1 MTTISRR
8 TLLASITALWAV
20 GPAAQASTITF
31 PTKPVTLIMGATA
44 GTGADVL
51 TRIVADRL
59 SQLWGQQVTVMNRG
73 GSYGAP
79 ALQAATSA
87 PADGHTL
94 IASIASSFVVWPE
107 IQKAAAIELQREIT
121 PVGLL
126 GVQPMVIA
134 VHPSVGV
141 NTLAELAALTSQRP
155 DEILYG
161 HARAGFPHLTGARLA
176 ATGSLKWRFIPAPG
190 ARGVQDAMGGTLH
203 VVIEGISALA
213 APINAGLLKGLA
225 VAAPTRLPDFP
236 DLPTVGEAV
245 PALAGFEASGWVALM
260 ARTGTPEPIV
270 AKINQDLRA
279 ILADPD
285 VARRLVGLGNYPRP
299 LTAAETAAFIQKEKD
314 LWRPAVQSLDLTTQ

>member
-8 TLLASITALWAV
+8 TLLASIAALGVA
-20 GPAAQASTITF
+20 GSAAQANTVGF
-31 PTKPVTLIMGATA
+31 PTKPVTIIMGATA
-44 GTGADVL
+44 GTSPDVL

-59 SQLWGQQVTVMNRG
+59 SQVWGQQVTVLNRG

-79 ALQAATSA
+79 ALQATASA

-94 IASIASSFVVWPE
+94 IVSIASSFVVWPE
-107 IQKAAAIELQREIT
+107 IQKAAAIELQREIA

-134 VHPSVGV
+134 VNPAVGAS
-141 NTLAELAALTSQRP
+141 TLAELVALTTRRP

-161 HARAGFPHLTGARLA
+161 HARASVPHLTGARLA
-176 ATGSLKWRFIPAPG
+176 ATDQLKWRFIPSPG
-190 ARGVQDAMGGTLH
+190 TRAVQDTMGGNLH
-203 VVIEGISALA
+203 ATIDSISALA
-213 APINAGLLKGLA
+213 APMNAGLLKGLA
-225 VAAPTRLPDFP
+225 VASPTRLPDFP

-245 PALAGFEASGWVALM
+245 PALAGFEANGWVALM
-260 ARTGTPEPIV
+260 ARAGTPEPIV

-285 VARRLVGLGNYPRP
+285 VGKRLAALGTYPRQ
-299 LTAAETAAFIQKEKD
+299 LTPAETAAFIQKEKD
-314 LWRPAVQSLDLTTQ
+314 LWRPIVQSLDLTMQ